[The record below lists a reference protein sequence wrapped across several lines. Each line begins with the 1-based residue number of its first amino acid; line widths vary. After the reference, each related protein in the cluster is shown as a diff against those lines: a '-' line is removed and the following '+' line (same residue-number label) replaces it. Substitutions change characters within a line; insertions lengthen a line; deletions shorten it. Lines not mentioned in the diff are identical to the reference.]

1 MKLLGSYPS
10 TRLRRNRKKQW
21 SRRLVQEN
29 TITTNDLIWPIFI
42 TDGKSKK
49 NKIPS
54 MPGVFRYSVDKLGY
68 VVEKAIKL
76 KLPLLALFPN
86 TPDNKKDELG
96 SEALN
101 ENNLVCRALSYI
113 KKNFK
118 SEIGLM
124 WDVALDPYTTHGHDG
139 IIRNYYV
146 LSDSSE

>member
-86 TPDNKKDELG
+86 TPDNKKD
-96 SEALN
+96 
-101 ENNLVCRALSYI
+101 
-113 KKNFK
+113 
-118 SEIGLM
+118 
-124 WDVALDPYTTHGHDG
+124 
-139 IIRNYYV
+139 
-146 LSDSSE
+146 